1 MGIFLIVLAI
11 CLSSAVIFLVYA
23 LIYTIKNITD
33 FEWEV
38 LQFFDFLFLYGIAT
52 FLISD
57 IFVIKELIN
66 IYS

>member
-11 CLSSAVIFLVYA
+11 CLSSAIIFLVYA

-38 LQFFDFLFLYGIAT
+38 LLFFDFLFLYGIAT